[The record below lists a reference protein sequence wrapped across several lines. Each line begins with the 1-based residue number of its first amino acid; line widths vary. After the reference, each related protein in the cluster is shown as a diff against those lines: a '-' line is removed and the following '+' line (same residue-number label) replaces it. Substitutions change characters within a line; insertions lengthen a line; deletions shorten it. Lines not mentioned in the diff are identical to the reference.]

1 MKQKQDIRYERL
13 YTEMFEY
20 AKQLHEKNKIRIRAG
35 IIVMLLLPVVL
46 GLIRWLTDSDKIFF
60 LFIWVIFMFLLAAY
74 LIGVEYL
81 DHTIQS
87 KLKEMSDTEEDFG
100 GLLDDY
106 EKVPDKV
113 RKAAKAK
120 MEGGGE

>member
-46 GLIRWLTDSDKIFF
+46 GLIRWLTDSGKIFF

-87 KLKEMSDTEEDFG
+87 KLKEMTDTEEDFG

-106 EKVPDKV
+106 QKLPGRI
-113 RKAAKAK
+113 RKAAGPKA
-120 MEGGGE
+120 EGGDE